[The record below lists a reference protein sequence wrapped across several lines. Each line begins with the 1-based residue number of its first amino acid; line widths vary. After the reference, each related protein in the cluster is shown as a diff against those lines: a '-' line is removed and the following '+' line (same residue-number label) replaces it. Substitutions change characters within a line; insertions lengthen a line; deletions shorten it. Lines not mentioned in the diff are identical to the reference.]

1 VVYVYTDRVIEHFLK
16 PRNTGCIPDP
26 DGVGYIGDTSC
37 GDYLR
42 IYITV
47 QDNRIFDIKYEIFG
61 CPAAIAAS
69 SMLTVLAKG
78 KTIEEA
84 LQITDLDVVRALG
97 GLPDP
102 KVHCSNL
109 GAGALH
115 EAIHDYYKKTG
126 MDKETA
132 EEVSL

>member
-1 VVYVYTDRVIEHFLK
+1 MYSDRVIEHFLK
-16 PRNTGCIPDP
+16 PRNAGIISNP
-26 DGVGYIGDTSC
+26 DGVGNIGDPAC

-47 QDNRIFDIKYEIFG
+47 QDNRIFDIKFEIFG

-84 LQITDLDVVRALG
+84 LQITDLDVIKALG

-115 EAIHDYYKKTG
+115 EAIQDYKKAYAI
-126 MDKETA
+126 DCEIPAA
-132 EEVSL
+132 EGNL